1 MSFFLN
7 EYFFVLVFVFLAC
20 CISCVLFVLSFFV
33 GNRRADQEKISP
45 YECGFNPF
53 EDARQP
59 FDVRFYLVAILFIVF
74 DLEVMYLFPWAVALC
89 DLGVDGF
96 VSMYIFLF
104 ILLVGFCYE
113 WSSGALDWD

>member
-1 MSFFLN
+1 MNFFSN
-7 EYFFVLVFVFLAC
+7 EYFFVLVFIVFSVCIAC
-20 CISCVLFVLSFFV
+20 ILFFASFFI

-74 DLEVMYLFPWAVALC
+74 DLEVMYLFPWAVVLYE
-89 DLGVDGF
+89 LNINGF
-96 VSMYIFLF
+96 ISMYIFLF
-104 ILLVGFCYE
+104 VLLVGFCYE

>member
-1 MSFFLN
+1 MKFFLN
-7 EYFFVLVFVFLAC
+7 EYFFILVFIILAACISFILFLA
-20 CISCVLFVLSFFV
+20 SFFI

-74 DLEVMYLFPWAVALC
+74 DLEVMYLFPWAVVLYE
-89 DLGVDGF
+89 LSIDGF
-96 VSMYIFLF
+96 LSMYVFLF
-104 ILLVGFCYE
+104 VLLVGFCYE
-113 WSSGALDWD
+113 WTSGALDWD